1 MLTVRS
7 MRCALVLGVAFVIV
21 LTLAVAACAETTW
34 PSALS
39 YSVGVSSDETAKIQT
54 SAAFSGPLNENF
66 GAKIG
71 GWWIAGGTEN
81 RAFVGDAYIDY
92 HKRELYLAGGRKFV
106 PFGQVGL
113 LVSPGIEGGEVK
125 VGSDRVTLQAIA
137 GRLAFTPVTGGTR
150 FTFAGNR
157 GPADENIVAGRL
169 AFQLTE
175 PPSTVGAT
183 LGVNALDLMDD
194 TGWSGDLVIDA
205 NKWLALFGESASFNS
220 VDAHVYG
227 LRLSNQQ
234 LVKDPAEYTM
244 LVLYRRDVP
253 IGFLPAQV
261 GATQFFENQTGWA
274 GGVYHQFDAR
284 YGLGLYAD
292 EDNAILTLFGYVP
305 LR

>member
-7 MRCALVLGVAFVIV
+7 MRCALVLGVAFAIT
-21 LTLAVAACAETTW
+21 LALAVAACAGTTW

-39 YSVGVSSDETAKIQT
+39 YSVGVSSDETAKVQVG
-54 SAAFSGPLNENF
+54 AALSGPLNESF

-71 GWWIAGGTEN
+71 GWWITGGSDN
-81 RAFVGDAYIDY
+81 RAFVGDAYLDY

-106 PFGQVGL
+106 PFGQLGL
-113 LVSPGIEGGEVK
+113 LVSPGIEGGEVQ
-125 VGSDRVTLQAIA
+125 VSSDRVTLQAIA

-157 GPADENIVAGRL
+157 SPADESITAARL
-169 AFQLTE
+169 AVRLTE

-183 LGVNALDLMDD
+183 LGVNALHLMGD

-220 VDAHVYG
+220 VDAHAYG
-227 LRLSNQQ
+227 ARWSNQQ
-234 LVKDPAEYTM
+234 LVKDPTKYTM
-244 LVLYRRDVP
+244 LVLYRRNVP
-253 IGFLPAQV
+253 VGFLPAQV

-274 GGVYHQFDAR
+274 GGIYHQFDAR

-292 EDNAILTLFGYVP
+292 KDNAILTLFGYVP
-305 LR
+305 LK